1 VADDQGSPGS
11 PPERPADGGG
21 RDDSPPAAPKAGP
34 AAGSGPAGGSPAGG
48 SPAGGSPA
56 GGSPAGGSTAGG
68 APAGGSPAG
77 GPGPLLADLAR
88 LRRQTRAARHAYWFP
103 LILFGLLTC
112 AAAPLYVVAAAP
124 PPASVSLT
132 SGPGP
137 ILLGGMPIGTASFYI
152 GWYWAVALVGGYLLT
167 LLWYRRHA
175 GRAGVWTPARGYLIT
190 GVVLTV
196 LALTVPLLSMWLHPL
211 GLLWLPLGDVW
222 IRGTLAFLIIAIGL
236 WVLAR
241 AERSRVLAVIAVVY
255 TGAALLAS
263 LYNVENIV
271 FRLGWNP
278 GRSAFAWQLT
288 VLPNVLL
295 PAAILLVAG
304 CGAFLAQRTRRSAV

>member
-1 VADDQGSPGS
+1 MAEADDA
-11 PPERPADGGG
+11 R
-21 RDDSPPAAPKAGP
+21 PPATADAGP
-34 AAGSGPAGGSPAGG
+34 GQ
-48 SPAGGSPA
+48 
-56 GGSPAGGSTAGG
+56 
-68 APAGGSPAG
+68 
-77 GPGPLLADLAR
+77 LLADLTR
-88 LRRQTRAARHAYWFP
+88 MRRQARTARHAYWFP
-103 LILFGLLTC
+103 LLLFGLLTC

-124 PPASVSLT
+124 SPASAVLT
-132 SGPGP
+132 FGPGP
-137 ILLGGMPIGTASFYI
+137 ILLGGMPIGRLSFYI

-175 GRAGVWTPARGYLIT
+175 RRAGVWTPARGYLIT

-196 LALTVPLLSMWLHPL
+196 LALAVPPLTMWVHPL

-241 AERSRVLAVIAVVY
+241 AERSRALAAIALVY
-255 TGAALLAS
+255 TGTALLSS

-278 GRSAFAWQLT
+278 GRSVFAWQLT
-288 VLPNVLL
+288 ALPNVLL
-295 PAAILLVAG
+295 PAAILLTAG
-304 CGAFLAQRTRRSAV
+304 CCAFLAQRTRRSAA

>member
-1 VADDQGSPGS
+1 VADDQGSPE
-11 PPERPADGGG
+11 PRHERPVDAGG
-21 RDDSPPAAPKAGP
+21 RE
-34 AAGSGPAGGSPAGG
+34 GPAGGGDQEGPAG
-48 SPAGGSPA
+48 AGGQERP
-56 GGSPAGGSTAGG
+56 
-68 APAGGSPAG
+68 
-77 GPGPLLADLAR
+77 
-88 LRRQTRAARHAYWFP
+88 
-103 LILFGLLTC
+103 
-112 AAAPLYVVAAAP
+112 
-124 PPASVSLT
+124 
-132 SGPGP
+132 
-137 ILLGGMPIGTASFYI
+137 
-152 GWYWAVALVGGYLLT
+152 LVGGYLLT

-175 GRAGVWTPARGYLIT
+175 GRAGVWTPARGYLIA

-196 LALTVPLLSMWLHPL
+196 LALAVPLLTMRLHLL

-241 AERSRVLAVIAVVY
+241 AERSRVLAVIALVY

-304 CGAFLAQRTRRSAV
+304 GGAFLAQRTRRSAV

>member
-1 VADDQGSPGS
+1 VADDQGSPGP
-11 PPERPADGGG
+11 PPERPAGADG

-34 AAGSGPAGGSPAGG
+34 ARGTPAGNGPAGGGPAGDTPAGG
-48 SPAGGSPA
+48 GPAGGTPA
-56 GGSPAGGSTAGG
+56 GDTSAGSG
-68 APAGGSPAG
+68 PAG
-77 GPGPLLADLAR
+77 GPGPLLADLAQ

-124 PPASVSLT
+124 PPASASLT

-196 LALTVPLLSMWLHPL
+196 LALAVPLLTMWLHPL

-241 AERSRVLAVIAVVY
+241 AERSRVLAVIALVY

-263 LYNVENIV
+263 LYNVENLV
-271 FRLGWNP
+271 FRLGWTP
-278 GRSAFAWQLT
+278 RSAFAWQLT
-288 VLPNVLL
+288 ALPNVLL

-304 CGAFLAQRTRRSAV
+304 CGAFLAQRGRRSTA